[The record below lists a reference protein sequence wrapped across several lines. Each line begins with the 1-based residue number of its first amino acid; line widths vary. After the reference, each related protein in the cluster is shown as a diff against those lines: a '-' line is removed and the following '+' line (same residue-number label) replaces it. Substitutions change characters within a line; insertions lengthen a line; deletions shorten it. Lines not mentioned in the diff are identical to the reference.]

1 MIVYDSTTL
10 AFIQKSEEMLREILQ
25 ESGVTVRRSRFLWK
39 NYLYPIHVV
48 VFEGS
53 EFGHFNAAYF
63 QIALNRKLIYSAKD
77 SVVRDILRHELAHY
91 FTLLEYGAVQPHGK
105 EFHEIC
111 ARFNFPEN
119 VTAATMNLDNENLSK
134 EGDIH
139 SEKILEKVKKLLSL
153 AQSANAHEAEIA
165 TLKANALLLRHNL
178 DYIEGK
184 GKEET
189 LYLDRLLPRSRKDD
203 KLTAIYEILRH
214 FIVRPVISQ
223 GRGTVC
229 LEVTGTKTNVMLAR
243 YVGEFL
249 DRELDRQWEE
259 ARKEY
264 GLSGIRAKNSFFI
277 GMAKGFDEKM
287 KGVKKEFSKDDQTA
301 LIKVEESL
309 EESVR
314 MIYRR
319 LGTVSSGR
327 QTDMDAREAG
337 KEKGRNLSIRHG
349 VEGKSQNQQRI
360 SYDSK

>member
-10 AFIQKSEEMLREILQ
+10 AFIQKTEQMLREILQ

-53 EFGHFNAAYF
+53 EWGHFNAPYF

-91 FTLLEYGAVQPHGK
+91 LTFLEYGSVQPHGR

-111 ARFNFPEN
+111 ARFNFPDN
-119 VTAATMNLDNENLSK
+119 VSNATMNLETENLSK

-178 DYIEGK
+178 DYVE
-184 GKEET
+184 KEET
-189 LYLDRLLPRSRKDD
+189 LFLDRLLPRSRKDD

-229 LEVTGTKTNVMLAR
+229 LEVTGTRTNVMLAR

-249 DRELDRQWEE
+249 DRELDRQWED

-264 GLSGIRAKNSFFI
+264 GLSGIRAKNSFFL
-277 GMAKGFDEKM
+277 GMARGFDEKM
-287 KGVKKEFSKDDQTA
+287 KGVKKEFSKEDQSA
-301 LIKVEESL
+301 LVKVEENL
-309 EESVR
+309 EASVR

-327 QTDMDAREAG
+327 QTDFDAREAG

-349 VEGKSQNQQRI
+349 VEGTAKSL
-360 SYDSK
+360 YLPKG